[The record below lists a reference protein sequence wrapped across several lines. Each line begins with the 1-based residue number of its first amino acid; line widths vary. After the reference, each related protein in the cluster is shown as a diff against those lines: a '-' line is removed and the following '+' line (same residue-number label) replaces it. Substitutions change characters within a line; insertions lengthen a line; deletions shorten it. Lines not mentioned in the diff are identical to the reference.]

1 MRISDW
7 SSDVCSSDLVFSR
20 FRKHGFRKKVGLA
33 LVFQILLEMYIHF
46 AGFHYNRIGEL
57 SLVPGIIKG
66 ENIISHQAS
75 RLPFADQVR
84 HPFKTKTGCSRLL
97 FFIGERT
104 VDRSQHMVPYLL
116 GILDLMDIRI
126 RVFPLPF
133 PGPGSVVFYYVS
145 LPRSEERRVG
155 KEC

>member
-1 MRISDW
+1 MDGAETSVCHEHIIDILRIQNVVM
-7 SSDVCSSDLVFSR
+7 DVVFSR
-20 FRKHGFRKKVGLA
+20 FIKHGFRKKVGLA

-84 HPFKTKTGCSRLL
+84 HPFKTKPGCSWN
-97 FFIGERT
+97 T
-104 VDRSQHMVPYLL
+104 
-116 GILDLMDIRI
+116 
-126 RVFPLPF
+126 
-133 PGPGSVVFYYVS
+133 
-145 LPRSEERRVG
+145 EESRVG
-155 KEC
+155 TECGSKYRYWRT